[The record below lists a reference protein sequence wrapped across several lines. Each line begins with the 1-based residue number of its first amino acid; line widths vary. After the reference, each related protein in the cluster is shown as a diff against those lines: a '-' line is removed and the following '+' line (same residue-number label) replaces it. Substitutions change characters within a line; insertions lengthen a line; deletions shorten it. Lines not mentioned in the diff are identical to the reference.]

1 MLTNINNNKSWILSF
16 DQDKN
21 ISLVVASLLNGYYEH
36 NYLINET
43 NILAVCAVHNINK
56 TQAKKAV
63 KIALNYIKQKKEV
76 A

>member
-1 MLTNINNNKSWILSF
+1 MLTNINNNKSWIWSF

-21 ISLVVASLLNGYYEH
+21 ISLVIASLLNGYYEH
-36 NYLINET
+36 NYLIDET
-43 NILAVCAVHNINK
+43 NITAICAVHNIKK

-63 KIALNYIKQKKEV
+63 KIALNYIKQKEV